1 MNLQNIRSKSNEFYS
16 RTELSNSIPKTNVNG
31 NTNGSHQTETSDSH
45 ERRIEDEANGG
56 SWREAIVLSE

>member
-45 ERRIEDEANGG
+45 ERRIEDEAKGG
-56 SWREAIVLSE
+56 S